1 MRSGKKSPFH
11 VVFLD
16 VGSFFGIM
24 AHRLTLNVTENLMSR
39 ICNITFAMPHKGRR
53 IHRSGLAKKK
63 GGIGRHVT
71 KTVNR
76 TVFPNLQEKRIWVPE
91 LNGGKGGFIR
101 MKLSCKALRTIS
113 KNGAYNTLKK
123 AGILY

>member
-1 MRSGKKSPFH
+1 
-11 VVFLD
+11 
-16 VGSFFGIM
+16 
-24 AHRLTLNVTENLMSR
+24 MSR
-39 ICNITFAMPHKGRR
+39 ICNITLAMPHKGRR

-76 TVFPNLQEKRIWVPE
+76 TVYPNLQEKRIWVPE
-91 LNGGKGGFIR
+91 LNGGRGGYIR

-113 KNGAYNTLKK
+113 KNGALNTLKK

>member
-1 MRSGKKSPFH
+1 MGAICEICGKHKTSGGH
-11 VVFLD
+11 
-16 VGSFFGIM
+16 
-24 AHRLTLNVTENLMSR
+24 
-39 ICNITFAMPHKGRR
+39 ITRR
-53 IHRSGLAKKK
+53 GLAKKK

-76 TVFPNLQEKRIWVPE
+76 TVYPNLQEKRIWVPE
-91 LNGGKGGFIR
+91 LNGGRGGYIR